1 MPLAVISDSN
11 RHRTAKV
18 PPKPVMGRIQCCC
31 VVTHTVRID
40 RFLIESVLFTM
51 LPSDRQTLPSSRVD
65 PVLNCLLHNILLIQ
79 LKSRCCDSRQTDS
92 LSKATA
98 LPEEQQLLIK
108 VHTPTGSS
116 PLAGASKNISGF
128 PALTPFRTPLAPAW
142 KPRHI
147 STPPLPHLFEMQRAA
162 ASSTTAKSSY
172 LDCRSPE
179 LFRTLQCQLL
189 CSSDV
194 KSFYQTLVF

>member
-116 PLAGASKNISGF
+116 PPGRRLKEHFRFSSVNPF
-128 PALTPFRTPLAPAW
+128 QDTPGTRLEAPSYLYPTIA
-142 KPRHI
+142 
-147 STPPLPHLFEMQRAA
+147 PPL
-162 ASSTTAKSSY
+162 
-172 LDCRSPE
+172 
-179 LFRTLQCQLL
+179 
-189 CSSDV
+189 
-194 KSFYQTLVF
+194 